1 MRDKSGQ
8 DQELDNLLD
17 AALASYAQPE
27 PSPGLTPRILAAA
40 RDLDRRRTL
49 RWLPWA
55 IPALAAALFITI
67 VLIHRP
73 AAPRAPSQ
81 PAADLS
87 ASRGSAPAPPTAPGH
102 SVVETPPHL
111 RPPQRVITRSIPT
124 VVPMS
129 PSLPRQDVFP
139 TPVPLSREEQAV
151 VALVNRDSPDSKAL
165 AQQIT
170 QPDAQGQ
177 PQPIEPLRIAA
188 IHIPPLNPPDNGD
201 N

>member
-1 MRDKSGQ
+1 MRDEPMQ
-8 DQELDNLLD
+8 DRELDILLD
-17 AALASYAQPE
+17 AALATYSNPE
-27 PSPGLTPRILAAA
+27 PSPGLTPRILAATQA
-40 RDLDRRRTL
+40 VDRHPPV
-49 RWLPWA
+49 RWMAWA
-55 IPALAAALFITI
+55 IPALAAVLFITI

-73 AAPRAPSQ
+73 TTPRAPSQ
-81 PAADLS
+81 QVPELS
-87 ASRGSAPAPPTAPGH
+87 ASRRPAPSPPAASRH
-102 SVVETPPHL
+102 SVVETPRHL
-111 RPPQRVITRSIPT
+111 RPPQTVITRSIPT

-129 PSLPRQDVFP
+129 PSLPRQNVFP

-151 VALVNRDSPDSKAL
+151 VALVNRDSPDSKEL
-165 AQQIT
+165 ARQIT